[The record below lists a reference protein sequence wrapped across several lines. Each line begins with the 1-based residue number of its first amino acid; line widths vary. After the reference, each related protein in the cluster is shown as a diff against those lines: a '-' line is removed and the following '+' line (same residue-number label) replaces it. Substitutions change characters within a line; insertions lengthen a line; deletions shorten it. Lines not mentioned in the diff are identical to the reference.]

1 MASSISASSAAG
13 KFGWC
18 ATALLRPP
26 PARRTAGNL
35 APRRAKL
42 SDAAIDRTAG
52 QPSRLGG
59 RRDTT
64 IVPPQRFVGSE
75 QTPAT
80 LIKMHRY
87 VLPAHPDIV
96 DVDHPPRIA
105 FRARVAPS
113 AFAILFLRSSLA
125 LDSLAS
131 RRALSHQ
138 SAWIAGGQ
146 LTSAR
151 LTRIYLDRVRRHD
164 PVLLS
169 FATVTEALAL
179 AQAEHADR

>member
-1 MASSISASSAAG
+1 VRNR
-13 KFGWC
+13 
-18 ATALLRPP
+18 ALTSPTG
-26 PARRTAGNL
+26 PADPAGNL

-52 QPSRLGG
+52 QPSRLGS

-105 FRARVAPS
+105 FRARVAP
-113 AFAILFLRSSLA
+113 R
-125 LDSLAS
+125 LDV
-131 RRALSHQ
+131 RPET
-138 SAWIAGGQ
+138 GV
-146 LTSAR
+146 TR
-151 LTRIYLDRVRRHD
+151 LTVCR
-164 PVLLS
+164 
-169 FATVTEALAL
+169 
-179 AQAEHADR
+179 

>member
-1 MASSISASSAAG
+1 MSTG
-13 KFGWC
+13 HRGWRIDQRLKRRRQIRLVRNR
-18 ATALLRPP
+18 ALTSPTG
-26 PARRTAGNL
+26 PADPAGNL

-87 VLPAHPDIV
+87 VLPAHPNIV

-125 LDSLAS
+125 LDSLVS
-131 RRALSHQ
+131 RRALNPFQ
-138 SAWIAGGQ
+138 SRRTG
-146 LTSAR
+146 AR
-151 LTRIYLDRVRRHD
+151 NGEFTL
-164 PVLLS
+164 
-169 FATVTEALAL
+169 
-179 AQAEHADR
+179 

>member
-1 MASSISASSAAG
+1 MV
-13 KFGWC
+13 
-18 ATALLRPP
+18 
-26 PARRTAGNL
+26 RRDGILPVAVKIVTRDVDRL
-35 APRRAKL
+35 HL
-42 SDAAIDRTAG
+42 SFSDLEAYAAIDRTAG

-125 LDSLAS
+125 LDSLVS
-131 RRALSHQ
+131 RRAL
-138 SAWIAGGQ
+138 
-146 LTSAR
+146 
-151 LTRIYLDRVRRHD
+151 
-164 PVLLS
+164 
-169 FATVTEALAL
+169 
-179 AQAEHADR
+179 